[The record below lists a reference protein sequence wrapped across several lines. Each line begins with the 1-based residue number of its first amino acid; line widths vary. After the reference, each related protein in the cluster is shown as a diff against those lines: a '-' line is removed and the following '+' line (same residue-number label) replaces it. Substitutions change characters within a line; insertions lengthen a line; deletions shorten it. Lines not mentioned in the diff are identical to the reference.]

1 MFQLAA
7 ITIGTPS
14 FQWLIVESNVN
25 YVQEIVANIVAL
37 ILCMG

>member
-14 FQWLIVESNVN
+14 FQWLMVESNMN
-25 YVQEIVANIVAL
+25 YVQEIVANIATW